1 MLASHL
7 IGQAVSIIAMNSSP
21 YREELLT
28 QLQHLVFASMM
39 HERCVESKT
48 IPPRETAL
56 GHKPKGVTV
65 AGHSVQTDAALA
77 ALECGD

>member
-39 HERCVESKT
+39 HERCVESQS
-48 IPPRETAL
+48 IPPKTTAL

-65 AGHSVQTDAALA
+65 AGHSVQTDAAIA
-77 ALECGD
+77 ALEAGD